1 MGSAYHFIGVGGIGM
16 SALAYILASE
26 GHAVSGSDMSANA
39 CTERLT
45 DLGVQCFIGHAEA
58 HIQGEPEI
66 VYSSAILASN
76 PEMQAALAKG
86 LTIRHRSDILA
97 QLLNP
102 RAGIGVAGTHG
113 KTTTSSM
120 IAYLLVKAGLD
131 PTVIIG
137 GEMDAWQ
144 GNARAGAGEYL
155 VAEVDESDGS
165 LVKLYPKIGVITNI
179 ELDHPDY
186 YASLAEVVT
195 VFQRYAAQ
203 SDQVVACLD
212 CPNVSSQISV
222 NVGYSLLDHPRA
234 RYTVSD
240 VVYGSLGTTAMVLE
254 AGQVLGELKLLVL
267 GKHNLE
273 NALAA
278 IATGR
283 LLGIEFGV
291 IARALAT
298 FTGAKRRFEVKGCV
312 DGVCFIDDYAHHP
325 SEIAVTLAAAHLHN
339 RRVVAVF
346 QPHRYS
352 RMLSLFHEFAE
363 ALVAADHV
371 VVVPTY
377 SAGEAAPLEQEFS
390 AAQLA
395 IAIAECGGQAE
406 YEAYLS
412 HLPLR
417 LISLIKPSDIVL
429 FLGAGNLNQT
439 IPATMQAY
447 RERHWGVVQS

>member
-26 GHAVSGSDMSANA
+26 GHEVSGSDMSANA

-45 DLGVQCFIGHAEA
+45 DLGVQCFVGHAEV
-58 HIQGEPEI
+58 HIQGEPEV
-66 VYSSAILASN
+66 VYSSAIQASN
-76 PEMQAALAKG
+76 PEMQTALTKG
-86 LTIRHRSDILA
+86 LTIRHRSDVLA

-102 RAGIGVAGTHG
+102 RTSVGVAGTHG

-120 IAYLLVKAGLD
+120 IAYLLVEAGLD

-144 GNARAGAGEYL
+144 GNARAGASDYL

-165 LVKLYPKIGVITNI
+165 LVKLHPKIGVITNI
-179 ELDHPDY
+179 ELDHPDH

-203 SDQVVACLD
+203 SERVVACLD
-212 CPNVSSQISV
+212 CPNVSSQIAV
-222 NVGYSLLDHPRA
+222 DVGYSLHNHPQA
-234 RYTVSD
+234 RYTVRD
-240 VVYGSLGTTAMVLE
+240 VIYGSLGTTATVLE
-254 AGQVLGELKLLVL
+254 AGQVLGEVKLLVL
-267 GKHNLE
+267 GKHNLA

-283 LLGIEFGV
+283 LLGLEFAV
-291 IARALAT
+291 IAAALAT
-298 FTGAKRRFEVKGCV
+298 FTGAKRRFEARGCV
-312 DGVCFIDDYAHHP
+312 HGVCFIDDYAHHP

-352 RMLSLFHEFAE
+352 RMTSLFHEFAE

-377 SAGEAAPLEQEFS
+377 SAGEVAPLEQEFS

-395 IAIAECGGQAE
+395 IAIVACGGQAE
-406 YEAYLS
+406 YEANLNQ
-412 HLPLR
+412 LPQR
-417 LISLIKPSDIVL
+417 LASLIKPNDILL
-429 FLGAGNLNQT
+429 FLGAGNLNQS
-439 IPATMQAY
+439 IPATMETY
-447 RERHWGVVQS
+447 RERHLGVVQS